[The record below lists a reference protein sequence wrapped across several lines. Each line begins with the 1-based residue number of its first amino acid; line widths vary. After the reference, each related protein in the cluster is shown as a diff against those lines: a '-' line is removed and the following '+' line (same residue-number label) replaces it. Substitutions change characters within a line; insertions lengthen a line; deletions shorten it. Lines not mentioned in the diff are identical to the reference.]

1 MDLYGRPMRVHP
13 GQTRR
18 RLALAGFTDIN
29 ETVIRVC
36 YSPWSED
43 GNAKEAGRWFN
54 VGLSEGL
61 MALSLS
67 AMVTIL
73 GMSEKEVEVLCEKV
87 RQEIC
92 TLSYHAYCRM

>member
-1 MDLYGRPMRVHP
+1 
-13 GQTRR
+13 
-18 RLALAGFTDIN
+18 
-29 ETVIRVC
+29 
-36 YSPWSED
+36 
-43 GNAKEAGRWFN
+43 
-54 VGLSEGL
+54 